1 MGASLLAIAKS
12 IYYRL
17 SIENSRAFEKEIQ
30 SFPFLRGQRIKIE
43 FFQPRNSL
51 IRVGQKIFSS
61 VQLFHLR
68 EL

>member
-30 SFPFLRGQRIKIE
+30 SFPFLRGQRMKIE

-51 IRVGQKIFSS
+51 IRIG
-61 VQLFHLR
+61 
-68 EL
+68 